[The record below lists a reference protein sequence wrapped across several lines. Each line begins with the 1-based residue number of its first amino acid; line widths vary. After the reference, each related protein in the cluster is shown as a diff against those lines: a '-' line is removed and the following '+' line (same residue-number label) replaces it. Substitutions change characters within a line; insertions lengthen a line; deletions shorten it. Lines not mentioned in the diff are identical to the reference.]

1 MAQQKKPTG
10 RKKGCVNRTT
20 AFSKAIINNIL
31 SDYQSSGLLMQDL
44 ELLDPKDRLHVMIK
58 LMEFIT
64 PKPQSVDMTINAEAK
79 ITTEDTLRQLA
90 LENDLN

>member
-1 MAQQKKPTG
+1 MAQQKKPAG
-10 RKKGCVNRTT
+10 RKKGAINKAT
-20 AFSKAIINNIL
+20 AFSKAIINNML
-31 SDYQSSGLLMQDL
+31 SNYQSSGLMMEDL

-90 LENDLN
+90 QEND